1 LRPLAQV
8 ASWTFSMD
16 KHIVIFIIVA
26 PIIPI
31 IVMHPCCKAL

>member
-1 LRPLAQV
+1 
-8 ASWTFSMD
+8 MD

-31 IVMHPCCKAL
+31 IVMYPCCKAL